1 MPRKKKP
8 PFLMLDER
16 IMEDEEVQLL
26 VSEKGYGAL
35 MIWLLILIKF
45 KQYDKTDFMVPLERL
60 DIFCGGFFEAPKE
73 DVKAILGYVTALGW
87 IKVWK
92 DPDGKEFFYNERRRN
107 DLLNQAVK
115 YEAQKQRM
123 DKVNEERY
131 GAEEV

>member
-60 DIFCGGFFEAPKE
+60 DIFCGGFFEASRE

-107 DLLNQAVK
+107 DLLNQAVA
-115 YEAQKQRM
+115 YENRLRHINS
-123 DKVNEERY
+123 VNEVKNV
-131 GAEEV
+131 EEQ

>member
-60 DIFCGGFFEAPKE
+60 DIFCGGFFEAPRE

-115 YEAQKQRM
+115 YEAQRKAAEET
-123 DKVNEERY
+123 NEKRY
-131 GAEEV
+131 GNDD